1 MTGLVTAQTY
11 AAAMTRTYTDIAEQT
26 ARFAANL
33 GDHGVAG
40 PAVAAVTHAQE
51 ATQAA
56 ATGWA
61 QATTAL
67 QHQTTVREAYTAVP
81 DAGGKAFL
89 TNPQR
94 DQATDGPAGGSSPVL
109 PAFRDPPAPTLVLDG
124 PVAVLSGVRWVWQDQ
139 CRHCRQWTYVV
150 ADGGRLSTGIS
161 VYRSRTG
168 KTERIR
174 WFDREQPARPVD
186 PPTVCTQCGQD
197 RPFLMAQSFPRGF
210 RQGMPHGHLE
220 VLSEGWRQIRAGFPE
235 LVAKA
240 DAAAAGLR

>member
-1 MTGLVTAQTY
+1 MSRSAADPAAASEVTGLVTAQTY
-11 AAAMTRTYTDIAEQT
+11 AAAMTRTQT

-40 PAVAAVTHAQE
+40 PAVTAVTHAQ
-51 ATQAA
+51 
-56 ATGWA
+56 
-61 QATTAL
+61 QAT
-67 QHQTTVREAYTAVP
+67 
-81 DAGGKAFL
+81 
-89 TNPQR
+89 
-94 DQATDGPAGGSSPVL
+94 PADGSSPVL

-124 PVAVLSGVRWVWQDQ
+124 PVVVLSGVRWVWQDQ
-139 CRHCRQWTYVV
+139 RRHCHQWTYVV
-150 ADGGRLSTGIS
+150 ADGGRLSTGIF

-186 PPTVCTQCGQD
+186 PPTACTHCRQD
-197 RPFLMAQSFPRGF
+197 RPSLTAQGFPRGF

-220 VLSEGWRQIRAGFPE
+220 VLSEAWRQIRAGFPE

-240 DAAAAGLR
+240 DAAAGCR